1 MATFSFDIVSTYDKA
16 EINNVFSQIQ
26 RDITNRYDLKGTPA
40 AVEWLDD
47 KSGFKV
53 TAANEMH
60 LESIQDIIRRAIISR
75 NQSTKI
81 LDLTKDPVPGSMKL
95 TKEILF
101 IDGLDQDKAKQVTAL
116 IREQFPKVKS
126 QIQGQEVRVQSGK
139 KDELQAVMQGLKQAD
154 FEFPLSFQN
163 FR

>member
-81 LDLTKDPVPGSMKL
+81 LDLTKEPVPGSMKL
-95 TKEILF
+95 TKEIPF

-139 KDELQAVMQGLKQAD
+139 KDELQAVMQGLKQAELD
-154 FEFPLSFQN
+154 FPLSFQN

>member
-16 EINNVFSQIQ
+16 EINNAFQQVQ
-26 RDITNRYDLKGTPA
+26 REISNRYDLKGTPA
-40 AVEWLDD
+40 AVDWLAD
-47 KSGFKV
+47 KTGFVV

-81 LDLTKDPVPGSMKL
+81 LDLSHEPVQGSMKL
-95 TKEILF
+95 TKEIPF
-101 IDGLDQDKAKQVTAL
+101 IEGLDQTKAKSVTTL
-116 IREQFPKVKS
+116 IRDEMPKIKTS
-126 QIQGQEVRVQSGK
+126 IQGDAVRVQSSS
-139 KDELQAVMQGLKQAD
+139 KDDLQRVMQLIRSHEFD
-154 FEFPLSFQN
+154 FPTSFIN

>member
-47 KSGFKV
+47 KAGFKV

-81 LDLTKDPVPGSMKL
+81 LDLQKDPIPGSMKL
-95 TKEILF
+95 TKEIPF
-101 IDGLDQDKAKQVTAL
+101 IDGLDCADPRAISESKITD
-116 IREQFPKVKS
+116 
-126 QIQGQEVRVQSGK
+126 SGPRSPCTEWQK
-139 KDELQAVMQGLKQAD
+139 RRITSSHAG
-154 FEFPLSFQN
+154 S
-163 FR
+163 